1 MARLLLSMAQTLQ
14 GIENKMNVG
23 ADHIVL
29 KLVTKKNRIEDVRI
43 ASNRTTMA
51 ARILEGKSPQEACA
65 FVPLLF
71 SLCGTAQHHAAL
83 TAMEQ
88 ALGYVPSPAHKTAR
102 HLLLLAEGIAEHT
115 TRLLIDWAELGGQ
128 EKNINQIRDIRQTLA
143 SFKSLIFTESGQDKI
158 GGGTL
163 APDMTKLSSEFSRLR
178 TIIQSEIFKITPR
191 EFADLPNR
199 DALENW
205 ISTTDSLP
213 ARCLKQWQKDGLSD
227 IIWPLAQGL
236 MDFPPEEIAMH
247 MDAENADQFIT
258 YPTWDGRPCQTG
270 ALMRHLSHP
279 FLRQANHNALSYFYA
294 KLIDLAVM
302 IEDFEKN
309 ISGLKQDDDLYH
321 TKATYK
327 GYAQIEAV
335 RGQLS
340 HRVWINP
347 QNDTIARYRILA
359 PTEWNFHPNGILK
372 QALIGVESADENKLK
387 QIAQINVLAL
397 DPCVAC
403 RVDIEEQN

>member
-1 MARLLLSMAQTLQ
+1 
-14 GIENKMNVG
+14 MNVG

-29 KLVTKKNRIEDVRI
+29 KLITLQNRVEDVHI
-43 ASNRTTMA
+43 TSNRTTMA

-71 SLCGTAQHHAAL
+71 SLCGTAQHQAAL
-83 TAMEQ
+83 SAMEQ
-88 ALGYVPSPAHKTAR
+88 ALGYIPSPAHKTAR

-115 TRLLIDWAELGGQ
+115 TRLLIDWAELAGQ
-128 EKNINQIRDIRQTLA
+128 DKNIEQIRDIRQTLA
-143 SFKSLIFTESGQDKI
+143 SFKNLIFTESGHDKI

-163 APDMTKLSSEFSRLR
+163 APDMTKLSSEFSRLQA
-178 TIIQSEIFKITPR
+178 IIQSEIFQITPR
-191 EFADLPNR
+191 EFADMPNKE
-199 DALENW
+199 ALENW
-205 ISTTDSLP
+205 ITTTDSLP
-213 ARCLKQWQKDGLSD
+213 ARCLKHWQQEGLSD
-227 IIWPLAQGL
+227 IIWPIAQGL
-236 MDFPPEEIAMH
+236 MDFAPEEIALH

-258 YPTWDGRPCQTG
+258 YPTWDGQPCQTG

-279 FLRQANHNALSYFYA
+279 FLRQFDHSALSYFCA

-309 ISGLKQDDDLYH
+309 ISGLKQGNDLYH

-372 QALIGVESADENKLK
+372 QALIGIKAAREDKLK
-387 QIAQINVLAL
+387 QIAQISVLAL
-397 DPCVAC
+397 APCVAC
-403 RVDIEEQN
+403 RVEIEEQN

>member
-1 MARLLLSMAQTLQ
+1 MARLLLSMVQTLQ

-29 KLVTKKNRIEDVRI
+29 KLVTKKNRIEDVHI

-236 MDFPPEEIAMH
+236 MDFPEEIALH

-258 YPTWDGRPCQTG
+258 YPTWDRRPCQTG

-372 QALIGVESADENKLK
+372 QALIGVESADKNKLK